1 MDSREKMSA
10 KPNSRWSRNLLEK
23 REQEARE
30 YLLRDSERVQREHEE
45 REMRPKSH
53 GPEPEPIAS
62 AGCPIPRE
70 KLWLQLLPK
79 SRIWRGNLGSGSQ

>member
-1 MDSREKMSA
+1 MSA
-10 KPNSRWSRNLLEK
+10 KPNSRWKQKRKRVAEEK
-23 REQEARE
+23 RESEARE
-30 YLLRDSERVQREHEE
+30 YLLRESERVQREHEE

-53 GPEPEPIAS
+53 GPELERIAS

-70 KLWLQLLPK
+70 KRWLQLLPK